1 MEENGQ
7 ETIEEEKEEV
17 QKWLGLYFPTV
28 DQVMQKKYS
37 TDKMKKLF
45 LKLESGQVTGEQ
57 LLSMMADL
65 SIIYQLQE
73 LREIKKLIK
82 EEFKERKAA
91 RSIKK
96 IEPLKARE
104 K

>member
-1 MEENGQ
+1 MEENQ
-7 ETIEEEKEEV
+7 EIVEEEKEEV

-57 LLSMMADL
+57 LLSLMANL

-91 RSIKK
+91 RIIKK
-96 IEPLKARE
+96 TEPLKVRE